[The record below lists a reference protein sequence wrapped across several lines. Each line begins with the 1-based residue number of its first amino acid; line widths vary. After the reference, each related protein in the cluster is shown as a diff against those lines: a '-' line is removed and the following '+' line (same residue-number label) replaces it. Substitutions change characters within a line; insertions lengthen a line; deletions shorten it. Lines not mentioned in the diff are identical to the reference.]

1 MKVRV
6 SYVVNADDDFRK
18 AICHQ
23 WGECGRKA
31 TRAEV
36 QAYCERVGMAQAD
49 DLMQE
54 YEDCEDCHDDRTD
67 DQVADDADAMAASNF
82 M

>member
-6 SYVVNADDDFRK
+6 SYVVNADDDYRK

-23 WGECGRKA
+23 WGEHGRKA

-36 QAYCERVGMAQAD
+36 QAYCWRVGTALND
-49 DLMQE
+49 DLMEE
-54 YEDCEDCHDDRTD
+54 YEDCEDGCH
-67 DQVADDADAMAASNF
+67 ADD
-82 M
+82 